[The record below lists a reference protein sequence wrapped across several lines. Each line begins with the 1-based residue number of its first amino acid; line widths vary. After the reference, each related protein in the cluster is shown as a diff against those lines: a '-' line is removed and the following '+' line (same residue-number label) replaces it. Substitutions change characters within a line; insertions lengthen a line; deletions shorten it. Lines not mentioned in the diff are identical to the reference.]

1 MRIVLLVGALAALAT
16 AFPRPQDDTPDDT
29 PDEPSDDP
37 ATISL
42 GFPTAT
48 IPVTL
53 TTSLNIPVTESFEI
67 VKPTKSKRPHWEPI
81 PIFTKQCKCDVAT
94 VRYPC
99 WATDA
104 LQKCNY
110 EENFSYG
117 CYMEAAGGCPT
128 PTRACRDLFKP
139 TPMTGRHPCD
149 FGGSPPPLPTLF
161 PNITTLVPILT
172 TSTWN
177 VSLPTGNIT
186 VPVVPTANVTLPVL
200 PTGNVTL
207 PTILPV

>member
-1 MRIVLLVGALAALAT
+1 
-16 AFPRPQDDTPDDT
+16 
-29 PDEPSDDP
+29 
-37 ATISL
+37 
-42 GFPTAT
+42 
-48 IPVTL
+48 
-53 TTSLNIPVTESFEI
+53 
-67 VKPTKSKRPHWEPI
+67 
-81 PIFTKQCKCDVAT
+81 
-94 VRYPC
+94 
-99 WATDA
+99 
-104 LQKCNY
+104 
-110 EENFSYG
+110 
-117 CYMEAAGGCPT
+117 MEAAGGCPT
-128 PTRACRDLFKP
+128 PTRAVSIFLEVCLEGITLTTTQCRDLFKP